1 MVSDGHSLRSG
12 RRSPRSLSAAMSSVP
27 ATIQRIAAMKS
38 GGMVSSA
45 MRIPRYVVPQIRQ
58 TAIQAR

>member
-1 MVSDGHSLRSG
+1 M
-12 RRSPRSLSAAMSSVP
+12 AAMN
-27 ATIQRIAAMKS
+27 S

-58 TAIQAR
+58 TATQARYGRELWGRCGSAVVRLV

>member
-1 MVSDGHSLRSG
+1 MN
-12 RRSPRSLSAAMSSVP
+12 
-27 ATIQRIAAMKS
+27 S
-38 GGMVSSA
+38 GGIVSSA